1 MSGGITC
8 DFLFSYL
15 IYTGFSRLNEL
26 VLFLDFKKYL
36 FSSGGNG
43 HIFLFDSWKE
53 SQKYLLHSSQVLLPF
68 MTGTFWTHI
77 VRKSAEY
84 QRNIPISLFPSK
96 QSHFRFVYLCLHC
109 PHFPS
114 AAPALSCPS
123 TIFHLHILKF
133 LILLQDSVQMSL
145 PPTCLHF

>member
-43 HIFLFDSWKE
+43 HIFLFDS
-53 SQKYLLHSSQVLLPF
+53 
-68 MTGTFWTHI
+68 
-77 VRKSAEY
+77 
-84 QRNIPISLFPSK
+84 
-96 QSHFRFVYLCLHC
+96 
-109 PHFPS
+109 
-114 AAPALSCPS
+114 
-123 TIFHLHILKF
+123 
-133 LILLQDSVQMSL
+133 
-145 PPTCLHF
+145 